1 MTGAR
6 VVIIGGGI
14 TGLTCAY
21 RLRQSKADLDITVIE
36 ATDKTGGP
44 IETLVLGKDNQYT
57 LEQGPDNFITNK
69 PFVLDLAK
77 SLNLT
82 ERLVKIKPEG
92 TGALV
97 LSDGQLQSVPGGFS
111 LLAPSK
117 LLPFALSPILSP
129 LGRLRAVMELFIP
142 PSKSDEDESLASFV
156 RRRLGSEVLQRL
168 AQPMVAGIYVGDA
181 EKLSAQAVAE
191 RFVELER
198 TSGSIIRGL
207 MKGSDQSSGAR
218 YGLFASF
225 DRGMSVLV
233 DALVKNTSN
242 LKLKLNT
249 KVESIK
255 PLDKGYSLKCS
266 TGEVQDCDYLVL
278 AIPAQSAAALL
289 QNIDS
294 ALASS
299 LSMIKSASSVVVNAI
314 FDKAALLKLKPGQDR
329 AFGAVIPDIER
340 KKYGL
345 TLIAFSLLSN
355 KYNDRAPQDKVI
367 LRSFMGGVGEENLLE
382 LSDEE
387 LKQKTLK
394 DLDFLLGI
402 KTPPEIV
409 KISRWPG
416 SMPQY
421 NVGYKKLTAQIELL
435 AEKHKNLLIA
445 GASYGGVGIPDCVN
459 SGNLCAQK
467 LISRV

>member
-1 MTGAR
+1 MADPR

-21 RLRQSKADLDITVIE
+21 RLRQARPDLDITVVE
-36 ATDKTGGP
+36 GTAKTGGP
-44 IETLVLGKDNQYT
+44 IETVVMGETNQYT

-82 ERLVKIKPEG
+82 ERIVKIRPEG

-97 LSDGQLQSVPGGFS
+97 LSDGQLQNVPGGFS
-111 LLAPSK
+111 LLAPSR
-117 LLPFALSPILSP
+117 LLPFATSPILSP
-129 LGRLRAVMELFIP
+129 LGKLRALLELVIP
-142 PSKSDEDESLASFV
+142 PRKSDADESLASFV
-156 RRRLGSEVLQRL
+156 RRRLGPEILAKL

-191 RFVELER
+191 RFVDLEH

-233 DALVKNTSN
+233 DALVQNTSN

-249 KVESIK
+249 KVDSIIPSES
-255 PLDKGYSLKCS
+255 GYRLKCA
-266 TGEVQDCDYLVL
+266 TGEVLESDYLVL
-278 AIPAQSAAALL
+278 AIPAPNAARLL
-289 QNIDS
+289 QTIDS
-294 ALASS
+294 ALSSS
-299 LSMIKSASSVVVNAI
+299 LGMIKSASSVVVNAI
-314 FDKAALLKLKPGQDR
+314 FDRAALSKLKAGQER
-329 AFGAVIPDIER
+329 AYGAVIPDCER

-345 TLIAFSLLSN
+345 TLIAFSFLSN
-355 KYNDRAPQDKVI
+355 KYNGRAPQDKVI
-367 LRSFMGGVGEENLLE
+367 LRSFMGGVGEESLLDF
-382 LSDEE
+382 SDEE

-402 KTPPEIV
+402 KAPPEIV

-421 NVGYKKLTAQIELL
+421 NVGYKKLVAQIEQL
-435 AEKHKNLLIA
+435 AEKHKNLFIA